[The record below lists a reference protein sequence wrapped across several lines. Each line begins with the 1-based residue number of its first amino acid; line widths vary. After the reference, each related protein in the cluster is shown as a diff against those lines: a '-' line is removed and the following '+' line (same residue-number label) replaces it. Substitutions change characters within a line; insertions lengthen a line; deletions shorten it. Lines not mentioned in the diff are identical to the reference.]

1 MRSRLRSAR
10 SAVLAVALVW
20 YSAGCTTSEPSAAT
34 CAPFALGSEVYAD
47 VGTLTNTR
55 NTGAR
60 SVIVLDEQHASR
72 VGQVELAIMLNR
84 LHQTAGLRHVALEGS
99 VVEKPQPTL
108 DWFTSLPDEGIRRA
122 VALQLLEQGE
132 VGAAEFA
139 AMVLPDVRLHAIEHE
154 QEYQVGQSGVD
165 ERAYTGY
172 LTAIALTSMTADQ
185 IKQATALIDQGKHE
199 EGIDFIIASNPWTS
213 ERDQLLERKSPIIG
227 SSEMRKLG
235 TELEEKARQVGA
247 QVADY
252 REGLREAQQF
262 FDAAT
267 RRSATMADLTT
278 EIATRQGCAPI
289 AMNIGAAHSAE
300 VAESLAR
307 RDISYSVVSPTN
319 LTLDRVNGSLSREA
333 FSRKLSGQ
341 SVDPAGTLGALLDG
355 RRKPPPTSQQDWF
368 KAKAQLAYATV
379 VITRAAAAA
388 RSGGGAKPPFN
399 LTPGALGL
407 GDDDPEAP
415 RIAIDLATI
424 EAVDDD
430 VLFKATFR
438 DRNTDVW
445 VKAGLTTPAEDPTS
459 SQTLEQALKRILENL
474 GRTAPAT
481 EPPAPA
487 KPEAVPVIPGLK
499 AAIATTK
506 EGALAAAI

>member
-1 MRSRLRSAR
+1 M
-10 SAVLAVALVW
+10 LAVALVGCG
-20 YSAGCTTSEPSAAT
+20 AACTTSEPSAAP
-34 CAPFALGSEVYAD
+34 CAPFALGAEVYAD

-72 VGQVELAIMLNR
+72 VGQVELAIVLNR

-108 DWFTSLPDEGIRRA
+108 DWFTSLPDQGIRRA
-122 VALQLLEQGE
+122 VALQLLKQGE

-154 QEYQVGQSGVD
+154 QEYQVGKSGVD
-165 ERAYTGY
+165 DRGYTGY
-172 LTAIALTSMTADQ
+172 LTAIALKSMTADQ
-185 IKQATALIDQGKHE
+185 IQQATALIDQGKND

-213 ERDQLLERKSPIIG
+213 ERGKLLQRKSPIVG
-227 SSEMRKLG
+227 SGEMRKLG

-247 QVADY
+247 EVGEY
-252 REGLREAQQF
+252 REDLRAAQEF

-267 RRSATMADLTT
+267 RRSTTMADLAT
-278 EIATRQGCAPI
+278 EVATRQGCAPI
-289 AMNIGAAHSAE
+289 AMNVGAAHSAE

-307 RDISYSVVSPTN
+307 RDVSYSVVSPTN
-319 LTLDRVNGSLSREA
+319 LTLDWVNGSLSREA
-333 FSRKLSGQ
+333 FTRKLSGR
-341 SVDPAGTLGALLDG
+341 SVDPAGAVGALLDG

-379 VITRAAAAA
+379 VITRAAVAA
-388 RSGGGAKPPFN
+388 RSGGGGAKPPFN

-407 GDDDPEAP
+407 GDEGPEAP
-415 RIAIDLATI
+415 RIAIDLTTV
-424 EAVDDD
+424 ETVDDD
-430 VLFKATFR
+430 VLFKATLR
-438 DRNTDVW
+438 DRNADVW
-445 VKAGLTTPAEDPTS
+445 VKAGLTTPADDPSS
-459 SQTLEQALKRILENL
+459 SQTLEQALKQILEDL
-474 GRTAPAT
+474 KKTAPAT

-487 KPEAVPVIPGLK
+487 KPEAVPVIPGLN

-506 EGALAAAI
+506 EDAITAVI